1 MTEGGLF
8 HWKIQKIKSFG
19 PTADYSEISK
29 PLPDPPKGMEWVKN
43 EKTGDWI
50 VCKKQTNKNIQ
61 TETKVDKSEEEEN
74 EWEILDSHILC
85 HSDPKGNISSKTVV
99 SLDSNLRDDIKSQ
112 DLRKGVDYIEH
123 IVLPSD
129 TLQGIC
135 LSYKISPTKVRQ
147 VNKFSGS
154 TLLLAPQKLII
165 PISSKEFLLD
175 TKKIRL
181 QDRNSKDFKIH
192 AMINEFP
199 SMNISEASAY
209 LDMSDGKLDNALS
222 SAREDHE
229 WELRQLDTNHK
240 SIHDHKVHID
250 VHEGVP
256 VSTNV
261 STAVLRAPSEVE
273 MSNI

>member
-1 MTEGGLF
+1 MTEGGLL

-19 PTADYSEISK
+19 PSADYSAIGK
-29 PLPDPPKGMEWVKN
+29 PLPDPPNGMEWVKN
-43 EKTGDWI
+43 EKTGEWT
-50 VCKKQTNKNIQ
+50 VCNKNSQI
-61 TETKVDKSEEEEN
+61 ETKVDKSKEADDG
-74 EWEILDSHILC
+74 WEILDSRILC
-85 HSDPKGNISSKTVV
+85 HSDPKESISSKNFI
-99 SLDSNLRDDIKSQ
+99 SLDSNLNDDIKSQ

-123 IVLPSD
+123 IVLSSD

-135 LSYKISPTKVRQ
+135 LSYKVSPTKVRQ

-165 PISSKEFLLD
+165 PINSKEFLLD

-181 QDRNSKDFKIH
+181 QDRNSKEFKIH
-192 AMINEFP
+192 AIINAFP
-199 SMNISEASAY
+199 SMNTSEASAY
-209 LDMSDGKLDNALS
+209 LDMSDGVLDDALN

-229 WELRQLDTNHK
+229 WELRQIDSNHK
-240 SIHDHKVHID
+240 SIHDHKVHIN

-256 VSTNV
+256 VTNV
-261 STAVLRAPSEVE
+261 STAVLRAPSELE